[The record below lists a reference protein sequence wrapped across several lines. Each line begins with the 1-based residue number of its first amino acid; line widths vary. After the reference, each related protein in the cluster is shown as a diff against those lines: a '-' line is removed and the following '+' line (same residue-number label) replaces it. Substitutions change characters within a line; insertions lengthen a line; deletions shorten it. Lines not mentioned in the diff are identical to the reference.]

1 MLPASVLPLEPDKQ
15 RSYVPPPIQRLS
27 LPATSSSSLP
37 GPSTAS
43 ASASASTSNPSNI
56 FPYLHRL
63 QICDGMNTRH
73 SKRRPLLL
81 LSLSS
86 PSFLNAVA
94 TDAGSD
100 KPLYSVETVASS
112 SSIWRSDPW
121 DRSAKVADIRWPKD
135 LPLKGKCKDNTHGAR
150 IQMNGSPW
158 KDTTSFLKYCSLGSS
173 RKFYVPCHPHA
184 LKWKRSGNSYQCV
197 TATCKSPVATL
208 ESFDDVTQ
216 PKLRVFDN
224 LGSTDDSVP
233 QLDHAGISLSFL
245 DHLFVTALLLVTEP
259 EDWMILARYPM
270 SDSTSTD
277 AFPSSRGTSL
287 RLPASERQWRKI
299 MYGEPLFPSLK
310 TPAVD
315 KTTDFGEPANP
326 STSFKQWRK
335 IVYGEPLYPS
345 LRPRSADSL
354 GLPPRPR
361 TACDNASIS
370 SDSAYYSA
378 TPSSTPSTGFYDASS
393 FDESDRLVTR
403 INTDRQY
410 AASPHSF
417 SPTPASPIPSSEH
430 GPFSPRSSLSPR
442 TSARREL
449 PNPPSAFHPPPSMQP
464 WLHRSRSSPRLSPGT
479 PMTERR
485 QGESEDG
492 VRIRTTTL
500 LDDPDTRHSA
510 LSPSTSV
517 RRRQLPTVPPPPPPH
532 QTPPAAEKRLSQ
544 QRMLPPTPDAVSQS
558 PITAVHRHVQSYS
571 HVTPPQPPP
580 RTRQPRPATAGHGS
594 EGRQVERPPRHEK
607 DPREL
612 VDWMRN
618 VSREHHRR
626 VLENVAVQPGIDD
639 AVYEEAPPPAYNAI
653 DFSTPPQARSPGGA
667 IG

>member
-1 MLPASVLPLEPDKQ
+1 MQPASVSPLESDKQ

-27 LPATSSSSLP
+27 LPATSNSSLP

-43 ASASASTSNPSNI
+43 ASTSKPSNI

-63 QICDGMNTRH
+63 QICDGMNTSR

-112 SSIWRSDPW
+112 TSIWRSDPW
-121 DRSAKVADIRWPKD
+121 DGSAKVADIRWPKD

-150 IQMNGSPW
+150 IQMNGFAW
-158 KDTTSFLKYCSLGSS
+158 KDTASFLKYCSLGSS

-184 LKWKRSGNSYQCV
+184 LKWKRSANSYQCV
-197 TATCKSPVATL
+197 TATSKSPVATL

-216 PKLRVFDN
+216 PKLKVFDN
-224 LGSTDDSVP
+224 LGNTDDSVP

-259 EDWMILARYPM
+259 EDWLILARCPM
-270 SDSTSTD
+270 SDTTSTD
-277 AFPSSRGTSL
+277 ACPPSRGSSL
-287 RLPASERQWRKI
+287 KLPASERQWRKI
-299 MYGEPLFPSLK
+299 MYGVPLFPSLK

-315 KTTDFGEPANP
+315 KATEFDESANP
-326 STSFKQWRK
+326 STSAQQWRK

-361 TACDNASIS
+361 TACDSASIS

-393 FDESDRLVTR
+393 FDESDRLVNR
-403 INTDRQY
+403 ITTDRRY

-417 SPTPASPIPSSEH
+417 SPTPVSPIPSSEH

-485 QGESEDG
+485 QRESEDG
-492 VRIRTTTL
+492 VRVKTTAL
-500 LDDPDTRHSA
+500 LDDPDTSHSA

-517 RRRQLPTVPPPPPPH
+517 RRRQLPTVPPAPASH
-532 QTPPAAEKRLSQ
+532 QTPPATERRLS
-544 QRMLPPTPDAVSQS
+544 QRMLPPTPDSVSQS
-558 PITAVHRHVQSYS
+558 PITVVHRHVQSHS
-571 HVTPPQPPP
+571 HITPPQPPP

-594 EGRQVERPPRHEK
+594 DGRQVERPPRHEK

-612 VDWMRN
+612 IDWMRN

-626 VLENVAVQPGIDD
+626 VLENTAVQPGIDD
-639 AVYEEAPPPAYNAI
+639 AVYEAPPPAYNAI